1 MFITIFLLFL
11 IGLTITTRGKQS
23 IWFPSLG
30 SVLKTLGLAIP
41 TWVAAVLFPVLLG
54 WQCFLMLI
62 FAVVTQA
69 PLNAISSTAAL
80 SLLFLAGSFFYYLLL
95 VGLYSL
101 VLRFLWSEPPQF
113 LRWLQPPK
121 KKQDIFFGWT
131 ALVLAGLVGVTP
143 IVTWVLLSFPDR
155 SILYG
160 LRYRPELVIQVITKQ
175 LESLSELMFITWFTV
190 CAFLYQF
197 RSASIQAAA
206 KKRKVKQVSA

>member
-1 MFITIFLLFL
+1 MFITIFLLFS
-11 IGLTITTRGKQS
+11 IGLTIITRGKQS

-30 SVLKTLGLAIP
+30 SVLKTLGLAVP
-41 TWVAAVLFPVLLG
+41 TWAAAVLFPALLG

-62 FAVVTQA
+62 FAVATQA
-69 PLNAISSTAAL
+69 PLDAIGGTAAL
-80 SLLFLAGSFFYYLLL
+80 SLLFLAGSFFWYLLL

-101 VLRFLWSEPPQF
+101 ALRSLWSEVPNF

-131 ALVLAGLVGVTP
+131 ALTLAGLVGVTP

-155 SILYG
+155 SMLYG
-160 LRYRPELVIQVITKQ
+160 LQYRPELVNQLITKR
-175 LESLSELMFITWFTV
+175 LESLFELMFITWFIV

-197 RSASIQAAA
+197 RSVSIQAAA
-206 KKRKVKQVSA
+206 KKRKSKQVST